1 MTKTVTVDGVEVPI
15 ESVDIL
21 IVGSGPIGAT
31 FARTL
36 VDNGRKVAMID
47 LGER

>member
-1 MTKTVTVDGVEVPI
+1 MPETVKVDGVDVPI
-15 ESVDIL
+15 ESVDVL

-36 VDNGRKVAMID
+36 VDNGRKVTMID
-47 LGER
+47 LGEQ

>member
-1 MTKTVTVDGVEVPI
+1 MTETVTVDGITVPL
-15 ESVDIL
+15 EDVDIL

-36 VDNGRKVAMID
+36 VDNGRKVTMID
-47 LGER
+47 LGEQ

>member
-1 MTKTVTVDGVEVPI
+1 MGRKIPTHEHAVTV

-36 VDNGRKVAMID
+36 VDKGKKVLMI
-47 LGER
+47 EQSA